1 MPRLE
6 YGLCTFIL
14 LLIQLFLYYGPVIK
28 KSDMDKID
36 IFIEEL
42 AQAESNSILTN
53 VYAGSSLQNEICRHN
68 LSLYFHY
75 MLKNNSHVILVG
87 EAPGYRGCRLSGIPF
102 TCEDMFTQEWLP
114 DLMGINLGY
123 RIFSKDKPER
133 ELSALT
139 VWPKLKEWYNQYGK
153 VPLLWNIC
161 PFHPHKE
168 NNDKSNRTPYAQEIM
183 AGKEFLIKLLDLFEI
198 KHIGSIGRKAEK
210 AIKGMKHETFY
221 LRHPA
226 HNGSNVFGKNIEQFM
241 YLVNDK

>member
-210 AIKGMKHETFY
+210 AIKGMKH
-221 LRHPA
+221 
-226 HNGSNVFGKNIEQFM
+226 GSNVFGKNIEQFM

>member
-1 MPRLE
+1 
-6 YGLCTFIL
+6 
-14 LLIQLFLYYGPVIK
+14 
-28 KSDMDKID
+28 MDKID

-42 AQAESNSILTN
+42 AQAESNSTLTN
-53 VYAGSSLQNEICRHN
+53 VYAGSSLQNEICRYN

-75 MLKNNSHVILVG
+75 MLKNNSHVILVR
-87 EAPGYRGCRLSGIPF
+87 EAPSYRGCRLSGIPF

-139 VWPKLKEWYNQYGK
+139 VWPKLKEWYNQYGT

-168 NNDKSNRTPYAQEIM
+168 NNDKSNRTPYVQEIM
-183 AGKEFLIKLLDLFEI
+183 AGKEFLIKFLDLFEI

>member
-1 MPRLE
+1 
-6 YGLCTFIL
+6 
-14 LLIQLFLYYGPVIK
+14 
-28 KSDMDKID
+28 
-36 IFIEEL
+36 
-42 AQAESNSILTN
+42 
-53 VYAGSSLQNEICRHN
+53 
-68 LSLYFHY
+68 

-114 DLMGINLGY
+114 NLMGINLGY

-139 VWPKLKEWYNQYGK
+139 VWPKLKEWYNQYGT

-226 HNGSNVFGKNIEQFM
+226 YNGSNVFGKNIKQFM

>member
-1 MPRLE
+1 
-6 YGLCTFIL
+6 
-14 LLIQLFLYYGPVIK
+14 
-28 KSDMDKID
+28 
-36 IFIEEL
+36 
-42 AQAESNSILTN
+42 
-53 VYAGSSLQNEICRHN
+53 
-68 LSLYFHY
+68 

-114 DLMGINLGY
+114 NLMGINLGY

-139 VWPKLKEWYNQYGK
+139 VWPKLKEWYNQYGT

-183 AGKEFLIKLLDLFEI
+183 AGK
-198 KHIGSIGRKAEK
+198 
-210 AIKGMKHETFY
+210 
-221 LRHPA
+221 
-226 HNGSNVFGKNIEQFM
+226 
-241 YLVNDK
+241 

>member
-226 HNGSNVFGKNIEQFM
+226 HNGSNVFGKNI
-241 YLVNDK
+241 K